1 MTRLPRFFT
10 YNEGL
15 KCQQGDQEPISGWQN
30 QFQLQLCSSNYAT
43 VSPPFSL
50 MLWVSGKRAV
60 LFSDRV
66 YMAQGDIWV
75 HVGKDLIEVG
85 AVKFRNH
92 DLSSIIG

>member
-1 MTRLPRFFT
+1 MSAGETR
-10 YNEGL
+10 
-15 KCQQGDQEPISGWQN
+15 S
-30 QFQLQLCSSNYAT
+30 QFQAGRISFNAVLCSSNYAT
-43 VSPPFSL
+43 VFLPFL
-50 MLWVSGKRAV
+50 MLWVSGNV